1 MTTISLVT
9 ENRLFG
15 QSLKRLLEDEMKGFQ
30 VKYYSHPEELLVRKE
45 SPGIVLYELAAGFN
59 CFQSLR
65 SITDLF
71 TGVKILVILHD
82 TDPEIYKGL
91 INNGVKGS
99 VSASSEITE
108 LTKAIQEII
117 ADKIYY
123 PYEVLKKI
131 MQETKPETEKQSAG
145 LTEREI
151 EILRLLCDGLSNE
164 QISDKLHLSYDTVKW
179 HRGNILIK
187 CGCKNI
193 LALYK
198 YALKQKLLPATEA
211 G

>member
-1 MTTISLVT
+1 MTNISLVT
-9 ENRLFG
+9 KNLLFG
-15 QSLKRLLEDEMKGFQ
+15 QSLKRLLEVEMKGVQ
-30 VKYYSHPEELLVRKE
+30 VKCYNHTEDLLALKE
-45 SPGIVLYELAAGFN
+45 SPGLVLYELVAGFDN
-59 CFQSLR
+59 FQSFRTL
-65 SITDLF
+65 TDLF
-71 TGVKILVILHD
+71 AEVKILVMNHD
-82 TDPEIYKGL
+82 TNPGIYKGL

-99 VSASSEITE
+99 ISVCSEINE
-108 LTKAIQEII
+108 LIKAIHEIT

-131 MQETKPETEKQSAG
+131 MQETKPEAEKQTAG
-145 LTEREI
+145 LTDREI
-151 EILRLLCDGLSNE
+151 EILRLLCEGLSNE

-198 YALKQKLLPATEA
+198 YALKQKLLPVSEM